1 MSERDAATWYYSV
14 REGQREGPVERAALQ
29 ALDAAGQLPPQ
40 ALVWTAGMAQ
50 WQPWANQRGE
60 TLGIAD
66 AATGAIA
73 PPPARALVPAT
84 AAEVVDAGFWKRVAA
99 SMIDGFVVGMAAY
112 ALQLPMFVFLGVG
125 FDGQNI
131 DEDMLASSAWWLTLA
146 LIYASGFLVQA
157 LYFSWMHA
165 SSHQAT
171 LGKLAIGIK
180 VVRSDGSRLTFWRAF
195 GRYWGYVLGALALC
209 IGLLMAAFTR
219 RKQALHDLLSDTVVV
234 DKWAFTDSPQLQ
246 RRALGAVAIS
256 VLAVVGVLWAMGL
269 LVLLALA
276 AAGYALLG

>member
-1 MSERDAATWYYSV
+1 MTEREGAGWYYSV
-14 REGQREGPVERAALQ
+14 REGQREGPVDRASLQ

-50 WQPWANQRGE
+50 WQPWSSRRGE
-60 TLGIAD
+60 VLGIA
-66 AATGAIA
+66 AAAAGAIA
-73 PPPARALVPAT
+73 PPPAGAVAPGT

-99 SMIDGFVVGMAAY
+99 SVIDGFVVGMAAY
-112 ALQLPMFVFLGVG
+112 AVQLPMFVFLGVG
-125 FDGQNI
+125 FDGQGL
-131 DEDMLASSAWWLTLA
+131 DEDMFASTAWELMLVS
-146 LIYASGFLVQA
+146 IYASGFLVQA

-180 VVRSDGSRLTFWRAF
+180 VVRSDGSRVTFWRAF
-195 GRYWGYVLGALALC
+195 GRYWGYMLGAFALC

-219 RKQALHDLLSDTVVV
+219 RKQALHDLFSDTVVV

-246 RRALGAVAIS
+246 RRELGVVTIS
-256 VLAVVGVLWAMGL
+256 VLAVAGVLWAMGL
-269 LVLLALA
+269 LMLLALA